1 MSKKDKRK
9 RPGRAA
15 PAEKPSAEAPRSAP
29 RVKSPDER
37 PPAPWGN
44 FPLAELVILGG
55 IVALAIGVFGG
66 HPTAIGVGVAMA
78 GLGGLEVSAREHF
91 AGYRSHTTLLA
102 GTVFVLTVGSLY
114 YLADQILA
122 VALGVGAVAFVI
134 AFFLARRAF
143 QRASGGLSFRVGGMR
158 G

>member
-1 MSKKDKRK
+1 LSKKRKGKRQ
-9 RPGRAA
+9 RRAA
-15 PAEKPSAEAPRSAP
+15 PAEKPSAAGPGPARRAAT
-29 RVKSPDER
+29 PDDR

-55 IVALAIGVFGG
+55 IVSLIIGIVGQ
-66 HPTAIGVGVAMA
+66 HPTALGIGVAMA
-78 GLGGLEVSAREHF
+78 GLGGLEVAIREHF

-102 GTVFVLTVGSLY
+102 GAVFVLTVGGLF
-114 YLADQILA
+114 YLANQILA
-122 VALGVGAVAFVI
+122 VALGVGAVTFAI
-134 AFFLARRAF
+134 AFYLARRAF